1 MTTASTALRR
11 HARYGPPDHYL
22 SPPSAGM
29 CLSVFALVE
38 RGSEVLV
45 GVPKRHERWTSEWLL
60 AWHFYTEEEL
70 KEALLEK
77 RLPSTYLWEGED
89 PKAALDRIMNDQ
101 LQVSKFRAG
110 GPRVLS
116 YYSPSDWY
124 PGNSHWD
131 LAIVYP
137 VKLLHPVRRP
147 PWWRVL
153 GFVEKSRLRA
163 KQFGWNADL
172 VRDLGIVA

>member
-1 MTTASTALRR
+1 MTQSTAVRR
-11 HARYGPPDHYL
+11 HARYGPSDHYL

-29 CLSVFALVE
+29 CLSVFALAE

-60 AWHFYTEEEL
+60 GWHFYGEEEL

-89 PKAALDRIMNDQ
+89 PKAALQRIMNDQ
-101 LQVSKFRAG
+101 LRVSKFKAG
-110 GPRVLS
+110 EPRVLS

-124 PGNSHWD
+124 PGNNHWD

-137 VKLLHPVRRP
+137 VKVQQPVGRP
-147 PWWRVL
+147 PWWREL
-153 GFVEKSRLRA
+153 GFVEKSRLRGA
-163 KQFGWNADL
+163 VWLECRLRQ
-172 VRDLGIVA
+172 

>member
-1 MTTASTALRR
+1 MGINMKEMPGVEEVIIRSTEKEVHIRNAI
-11 HARYGPPDHYL
+11 
-22 SPPSAGM
+22 
-29 CLSVFALVE
+29 V
-38 RGSEVLV
+38 SEVNGHGIRV
-45 GVPKRHERWTSEWLL
+45 SQVAGVNEEVARER
-60 AWHFYTEEEL
+60 

-89 PKAALDRIMNDQ
+89 PKAALRRIMNDQ
-101 LQVSKFRAG
+101 LQVSKSRAG

-137 VKLLHPVRRP
+137 VKLLQPVRRP

-163 KQFGWNADL
+163 KQFGWNADF

>member
-89 PKAALDRIMNDQ
+89 PEAALRRITNDQ

-137 VKLLHPVRRP
+137 VKLLQAVGRL

-153 GFVEKSRLRA
+153 GFVEESRLRA
-163 KQFGWNADL
+163 KQFGWNADF

>member
-1 MTTASTALRR
+1 MTPTMTVRR

-22 SPPSAGM
+22 SPPKAGM
-29 CLSVFALVE
+29 CLSVFALAE

-45 GVPKRHERWTSEWLL
+45 GVPKLHDRWTSEWLL
-60 AWHFYTEEEL
+60 SWQYYGEEEL

-89 PKAALDRIMNDQ
+89 PKDALRRIMNAQ

-124 PGNSHWD
+124 PGNNHWD
-131 LAIVYP
+131 IAIVYP
-137 VKLLHPVRRP
+137 VEVQQPVGRS
-147 PWWRVL
+147 PWWREL
-153 GFVEKSRLRA
+153 GFVETSRLRA
-163 KQFGWNADL
+163 KQFGWNADF

>member
-1 MTTASTALRR
+1 MTQSTAVRR
-11 HARYGPPDHYL
+11 HARYGPSDHYL

-29 CLSVFALVE
+29 CLSVFALAE

-60 AWHFYTEEEL
+60 GWHFYGEEEL

-89 PKAALDRIMNDQ
+89 PKAALSRIMNSQ

-124 PGNSHWD
+124 PGNNHWD

-137 VKLLHPVRRP
+137 VKVQQPVGRP
-147 PWWRVL
+147 PWWREL

-163 KQFGWNADL
+163 KQFGWNADF
-172 VRDLGIVA
+172 VSDLGIVA